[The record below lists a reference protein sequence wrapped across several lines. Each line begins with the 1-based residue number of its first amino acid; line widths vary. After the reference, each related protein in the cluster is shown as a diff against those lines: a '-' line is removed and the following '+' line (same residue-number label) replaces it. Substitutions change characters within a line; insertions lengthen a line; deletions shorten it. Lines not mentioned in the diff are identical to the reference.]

1 VNKTIF
7 IIMFPENK
15 LELLKQYKQELEA
28 EIKKETPDTNKI
40 NILKKKIMFFGM
52 GLTQNDI
59 NYLRC

>member
-1 VNKTIF
+1 
-7 IIMFPENK
+7 MFPENK